1 MSKRERQKKS
11 RYDKGMKKH
20 HLTLQ
25 IPVIIAAAVLVIVAI
40 MCLCFNIL
48 SRNTV
53 TDLTDKEI
61 AYIANQNAQTVN
73 LYLETM
79 NVYSEALA
87 GDVQRYRSFER
98 AVSEPMIIEA
108 LKDAVN
114 SGRIFSAYFAF
125 EPNGL
130 FPDTPDGRSYYAYQD
145 GGSITV
151 DIGNDYM
158 VYQSGDYYA
167 PVKEKMQTHI
177 TAPYTYKLS
186 SGKTVWL
193 ITLSTPVIDGGGRFL
208 GIASCDI
215 QAESIGALNYT
226 TGGYST
232 AYSCILDSA
241 GTYIAQTCDDS
252 KIGTQ
257 ETDSSLADA
266 LPAIL
271 SGENVIKEI
280 SNPYFGN
287 KAALAIYQPIT
298 LEGTDLTWV
307 SSFVVN
313 KSEAYSAVTSITIAL
328 VILGLIG
335 IAVLALLC
343 FVIVRKS
350 LAPIVPLMHLAEKM
364 GRYDLSEDAQP
375 YQFPNNE
382 LGDLAAVF
390 LSMSD
395 HLKTIIFDE
404 GRILGEM
411 CAGNFTAQSQCAEKY
426 VGELRKLL
434 NSIREISA
442 TLGSTLIKIDNASNN
457 VSANAEQVS
466 AGAQTLAQGATEQA
480 SSVEE
485 LAATISEVSGQIGET
500 SRNAEEARQKVDEAG
515 EMVVQCDR
523 QMKEMVSAMGEISEN
538 SQQIGRIIK
547 TIEDIAFQ
555 TNILALNAAVEAA
568 RAGEAG
574 KGFAVVADEVRNLAG
589 KSAAASNDTAALIEA
604 AVQSVTKGAG
614 LANTTAATLDAVA
627 ENSRA
632 TAEMVEKITRAARQ
646 QASSITQIS
655 QGIDQISSVVQTNS
669 ATSEESAASSE
680 EMSAQAQTLKD
691 LVGQFK
697 LRKETPASGETVSA
711 GIPAGTLATASER
724 APASFAGKY

>member
-1 MSKRERQKKS
+1 MEHESNRHRKSKEQMNRGNKKQTTIRKELMVEICILVSIPMILLGTLAAFLIFRSTETTLEQTMAQLSSVAADKVQERLDSIKNVAVETGYLTRLS
-11 RYDKGMKKH
+11 SSSSTTEDK
-20 HLTLQ
+20 Q
-25 IPVIIAAAVLVIVAI
+25 AIIDQRVESHS
-40 MCLCFNIL
+40 FKQGNIL
-48 SRNTV
+48 SLDGKSIFDGTDFSDREYFQEAKAGNVWVSDPLVSRITGEMTIVVAAPIWKDGIPNSTV
-53 TDLTDKEI
+53 TGVVYFVPEETFLNDIVTEI
-61 AYIANQNAQTVN
+61 HVSENGSAYILNKNGTTIAHKDMDIVKNQENTA
-73 LYLETM
+73 E
-79 NVYSEALA
+79 
-87 GDVQRYRSFER
+87 
-98 AVSEPMIIEA
+98 
-108 LKDAVN
+108 DA
-114 SGRIFSAYFAF
+114 
-125 EPNGL
+125 
-130 FPDTPDGRSYYAYQD
+130 
-145 GGSITV
+145 
-151 DIGNDYM
+151 
-158 VYQSGDYYA
+158 
-167 PVKEKMQTHI
+167 K
-177 TAPYTYKLS
+177 
-186 SGKTVWL
+186 
-193 ITLSTPVIDGGGRFL
+193 
-208 GIASCDI
+208 
-215 QAESIGALNYT
+215 
-226 TGGYST
+226 
-232 AYSCILDSA
+232 
-241 GTYIAQTCDDS
+241 
-252 KIGTQ
+252 
-257 ETDSSLADA
+257 TDSSLAA
-266 LPAIL
+266 L
-271 SGENVIKEI
+271 
-280 SNPYFGN
+280 
-287 KAALAIYQPIT
+287 AALEIKMAKGESGFGQYTYNGVTKFLSYAPIEETDGWSIGINAPVSDFMHSTYQGILITVILIVATIITAIILAIWVAKRIGDPVAKCTARLELLAQGDLKAPVPEVHSRNETKRLAETTASIT
-298 LEGTDLTWV
+298 RTISGIIGDLGQGLESIAQGDFTV
-307 SSFVVN
+307 SSTN
-313 KSEAYSAVTSITIAL
+313 RELYQGDYT
-328 VILGLIG
+328 
-335 IAVLALLC
+335 ALLDS
-343 FVIVRKS
+343 I
-350 LAPIVPLMHLAEKM
+350 
-364 GRYDLSEDAQP
+364 
-375 YQFPNNE
+375 
-382 LGDLAAVF
+382 
-390 LSMSD
+390 
-395 HLKTIIFDE
+395 
-404 GRILGEM
+404 
-411 CAGNFTAQSQCAEKY
+411 
-426 VGELRKLL
+426 GELIARQSGTMRQIGL
-434 NSIREISA
+434 SA
-442 TLGSTLIKIDNASNN
+442 EQVAAGS
-457 VSANAEQVS
+457 EQVS
-466 AGAQTLAQGATEQA
+466 ASAQALAQGATEQA